1 MQLFKDRDI
10 SVDVHGLLQR
20 GGLKNDILAAIT
32 GAVAGIPQAMAF
44 AIIAGVNPIYG
55 LYAAV
60 VATIIAGFTTN
71 APLMTVAPTNALALA
86 AGSVIAQRANGSPL
100 EYLVTLTVLI
110 GIFQLIVG
118 MLQLGHLTR
127 FVSNA
132 VMTGFISGAGLLI
145 VLGQLSNMTG
155 ISAEG
160 SNPLFS
166 FADWATHIAQLDPQ
180 TTFVGIGAIFLL
192 LILNRTPL
200 KSFSLLL
207 MLLVS
212 AGVVGLLG
220 WQDVQLVQDISLI
233 PASVP
238 NPMLPNLT
246 YATDL
251 IVPAVAIGILGLV
264 QSAGVAQSIKEKTDA
279 KSHISRDFIGQG
291 LANIA
296 GGIMRG
302 VPSGG
307 SISRTAVNLQSG
319 AQTRLANIL
328 AGGLIAL
335 SMVLFGGL
343 IEQIPLAALAGLL
356 IVSAVN
362 LIDPDDIRTVWQT
375 YRPARLAMSATF
387 ASTLVLPLEYSI
399 YVGMILSVLLYL
411 QTAAR
416 SAHLVQLIPT
426 DDGGFIEADPPK
438 TLDKD
443 MHEPLILTI
452 YGDPYFG
459 AVQSLAEQ
467 FPFVKDVS
475 APTIILRMR
484 GLDVVGSTF
493 LVLLRD
499 YAAKLREKGG
509 HLVLTGVSE
518 NLAKELEKAR
528 LHDLISDREIFMSED
543 KLLKSTQKALNVY
556 RDAHPD
562 NGNHHTDDDTDNEDN
577 DGSE

>member
-1 MQLFKDRDI
+1 LQFFDD
-10 SVDVHGLLQR
+10 VDVSADVPGLLQR
-20 GGLKNDILAAIT
+20 DGLKNDIIAGIT

-44 AIIAGVNPIYG
+44 AIIAGVSPIYG

-71 APLMTVAPTNALALA
+71 APLMTVSPTNALALA
-86 AGSVIAQRANGSPL
+86 AGSVIAQRANGGVL

-110 GIFQLIVG
+110 GLFQLIVG
-118 MLQLGHLTR
+118 MLQLGRLTR

-145 VLGQLSNMTG
+145 VLGQLSNLTG

-166 FADWATHIAQLDPQ
+166 FADWATHLAQLDPR
-180 TTFVGIGAIFLL
+180 TTLIGIGSILL
-192 LILNRTPL
+192 LVILNRTPL
-200 KSFSLLL
+200 ESFSLLL

-212 AGVVGLLG
+212 AGVVWVLG
-220 WQDVQLVQDISLI
+220 WQDVRLVQDISLI

-238 NPMLPNLT
+238 NPMLPNLN
-246 YATDL
+246 YAPDL
-251 IVPAVAIGILGLV
+251 VVPAIAIGILGLV
-264 QSAGVAQSIKEKTDA
+264 QSAGVAQSIKEETGA
-279 KSHISRDFIGQG
+279 NSNISRDFVGQG

-302 VPSGG
+302 MPSGG
-307 SISRTAVNLQSG
+307 SISRTAVNIQSG

-328 AGGLIAL
+328 AGVLIAL

-362 LIDPDDIRTVWQT
+362 LIDMDDIRTVWQT
-375 YRPARLAMSATF
+375 YPPARLAMTATF

-399 YVGMILSVLLYL
+399 YIGMILSVLLYL
-411 QTAAR
+411 KTSSR
-416 SAHLVQLIPT
+416 SAHLVQLVPT
-426 DDGGFIEADPPK
+426 DDGGFIEVDPPE
-438 TLDKD
+438 TLDKQMD
-443 MHEPLILTI
+443 APLILTI

-467 FPFVKDVS
+467 FPFVKDAS

-499 YAAKLREKGG
+499 YAAKLRENGG

-518 NLAKELEKAR
+518 DLAKELDKAR
-528 LHDLISDREIFMSED
+528 LHDLISDREIFRSEE
-543 KLLKSTQKALNVY
+543 KLLKSTKKALNVY

-562 NGNHHTDDDTDNEDN
+562 NGEDDSNNDDN
-577 DGSE
+577 DRSE